1 MFQIVAIKRLIVTT
15 YHAKYHGQSMIF
27 HIKSYSDRRNRGRN
41 GCQSF
46 LVKVIFLLASRL
58 LASTTLIYLCVV
70 VILLCAMMLCMVRM
84 SVPAAACSV
93 ANVLRYEWNKIGKQS
108 TGNEKKG

>member
-1 MFQIVAIKRLIVTT
+1 
-15 YHAKYHGQSMIF
+15 MIF
-27 HIKSYSDRRNRGRN
+27 HLKSYSDRRNRGQSS
-41 GCQSF
+41 CQSCR
-46 LVKVIFLLASRL
+46 VRVIFLLASRL

-93 ANVLRYEWNKIGKQS
+93 ANVLRYEWNIQGEASESKQVMIKRNTFKMS
-108 TGNEKKG
+108 NVSVFC